1 MAYITLSSALSL
13 CSSGSFL
20 FLAVASDI
28 GVKLHDEYC
37 FQVFD
42 DLNLNDKQNEIYLQF
57 QNLKKHKGSR
67 HFQNL
72 WNRVLDDNQD
82 YLRSLD
88 IVFWSEDTIMKVGE
102 FLLKI
107 LVDTFEFDTTNPLS
121 IRKLSNSGIRK
132 KAFKIMTTYAD
143 SSVKKQRQL
152 CLDAEFITAML
163 NHELYLSEALSR
175 QLPMIVPPIPYTD
188 FSSGGYLLHFNRCIV
203 RQPPSRSYNIKFALK
218 DTDPESLKPVL
229 DALNTLSNT
238 KWMVNTRILDVM
250 LDVWDRNGDEKLRII
265 RSHDF
270 TPVEKRNRFV
280 RWKFQRSIA
289 NRFSISCDVQ
299 YRLLVAYS
307 YRNIGLY
314 LPHNIDF
321 RGRAYPIPLHLNHM
335 GDDVC
340 RGLLV
345 FYEKKPLGKA
355 GLRWLKIHLANVYG
369 HSKAKFTL
377 VEREKFTEAHLPQ
390 ILASAENPMG
400 TSWWK
405 EAESPWQ
412 TLATCF
418 ELAEALK
425 SDNPEEFMT
434 GLPVHQDGS
443 CNGLQHYAA
452 LSGDE
457 LGALY
462 VNLTPSENPKDIY
475 ETIAE
480 RVKEAIDI
488 DVNDPASPNHAIAQL
503 TRPYISRKIVKHP
516 VMTSVYGAR
525 LAGTS
530 SQIEQRLKEISK
542 FPTERYYESSRYI
555 ARKVEASLGEIFEA
569 ANSIKSWLGTS
580 AGIIS
585 QLDKP
590 VRWVSP
596 IGLPVL
602 QPYYK
607 FVEKR
612 LVDGQVLR
620 ISFVT
625 TAAKKSFKKTACSLD
640 VRKQKASFPPNF
652 IHSLDSSHMFRTA
665 LACNDKNITFAA
677 VHDSFWTHPCDV
689 PLMNKIIREEFV
701 NMHKQDIM
709 TNLKAYFE
717 NLYKKPFPPLPKRG
731 SFDINL
737 VQQSTYFFS

>member
-1 MAYITLSSALSL
+1 M
-13 CSSGSFL
+13 F
-20 FLAVASDI
+20 
-28 GVKLHDEYC
+28 
-37 FQVFD
+37 
-42 DLNLNDKQNEIYLQF
+42 LNLL
-57 QNLKKHKGSR
+57 
-67 HFQNL
+67 
-72 WNRVLDDNQD
+72 VL
-82 YLRSLD
+82 
-88 IVFWSEDTIMKVGE
+88 
-102 FLLKI
+102 
-107 LVDTFEFDTTNPLS
+107 
-121 IRKLSNSGIRK
+121 
-132 KAFKIMTTYAD
+132 
-143 SSVKKQRQL
+143 
-152 CLDAEFITAML
+152 
-163 NHELYLSEALSR
+163 
-175 QLPMIVPPIPYTD
+175 
-188 FSSGGYLLHFNRCIV
+188 
-203 RQPPSRSYNIKFALK
+203 
-218 DTDPESLKPVL
+218 
-229 DALNTLSNT
+229 
-238 KWMVNTRILDVM
+238 
-250 LDVWDRNGDEKLRII
+250 
-265 RSHDF
+265 
-270 TPVEKRNRFV
+270 
-280 RWKFQRSIA
+280 
-289 NRFSISCDVQ
+289 
-299 YRLLVAYS
+299 
-307 YRNIGLY
+307 
-314 LPHNIDF
+314 
-321 RGRAYPIPLHLNHM
+321 

-369 HSKAKFTL
+369 HSNRAKFTL

-418 ELAEALK
+418 EVVFVLHIFYFRILLSARSCLQLAEALK

-569 ANSIKSWLGTS
+569 ANSIKS
-580 AGIIS
+580 
-585 QLDKP
+585 
-590 VRWVSP
+590 
-596 IGLPVL
+596 
-602 QPYYK
+602 
-607 FVEKR
+607 
-612 LVDGQVLR
+612 
-620 ISFVT
+620 
-625 TAAKKSFKKTACSLD
+625 CLD

-709 TNLKAYFE
+709 TNLKVAFFFKIYVSLFIFFNCFFKAYFE